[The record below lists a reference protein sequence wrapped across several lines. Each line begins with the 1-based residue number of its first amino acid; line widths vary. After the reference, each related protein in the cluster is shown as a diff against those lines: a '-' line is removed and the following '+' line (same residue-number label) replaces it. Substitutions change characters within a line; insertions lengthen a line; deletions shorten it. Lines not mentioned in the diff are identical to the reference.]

1 MEGYP
6 PYPPHGAYPSNQ
18 RNNSYPYGGNYQ
30 TPGSSNPAS
39 AQNSQSQQPLP
50 GELYGSQP
58 SSQLFAHQAYQ
69 PPTRQLRSYTAYN
82 QAQQM
87 GMAVQPPVG
96 TQFGHGQSQIEY
108 VTAPFQQSYQP
119 PLPQTVV
126 PASATAAAVPVAH
139 QIVTSEADAP
149 SERVPKKPIQH
160 VNIKTKFPVARIKRI
175 MQADEDVGKVAQV
188 TPVIVAKALELFMVS
203 LVTQAAEQA
212 KARGSKRITAAH
224 LKLAVNQEEQ
234 FDFLSDIISKAPD
247 IPAAGEGNGK
257 ASASGGGGNSDGG
270 NVNIIEEDGA
280 PPKKRRGRKKKVS
293 SDDEN

>member
-1 MEGYP
+1 M
-6 PYPPHGAYPSNQ
+6 AM
-18 RNNSYPYGGNYQ
+18 
-30 TPGSSNPAS
+30 PAGP
-39 AQNSQSQQPLP
+39 AV
-50 GELYGSQP
+50 GSQ
-58 SSQLFAHQAYQ
+58 F
-69 PPTRQLRSYTAYN
+69 
-82 QAQQM
+82 
-87 GMAVQPPVG
+87 
-96 TQFGHGQSQIEY
+96 GQSQIEY
-108 VTAPFQQSYQP
+108 VPAPYQQSYQP
-119 PLPQTVV
+119 PHPQTVV
-126 PASATAAAVPVAH
+126 PATASAAAHRVP
-139 QIVTSEADAP
+139 TGDADAP
-149 SERVPKKPIQH
+149 GEKVAKKPIQH

-212 KARGSKRITAAH
+212 KVRGSKRITAAH

-257 ASASGGGGNSDGG
+257 AAAGGGNSDGG

>member
-6 PYPPHGAYPSNQ
+6 SYPPQGGYPSNQ
-18 RNNSYPYGGNYQ
+18 RNNSYPYPGNYQ
-30 TPGSSNPAS
+30 TPVPSGPAS
-39 AQNSQSQQPLP
+39 AQNSQSQQSLT

-58 SSQLFAHQAYQ
+58 SSQLYAHQAYQ
-69 PPTRQLRSYTAYN
+69 PPTTRQLRSYTSNAYN
-82 QAQQM
+82 QAQMAMPAGPAM
-87 GMAVQPPVG
+87 GS
-96 TQFGHGQSQIEY
+96 QFGQSQIEY
-108 VTAPFQQSYQP
+108 VAAPYQQSYQP
-119 PLPQTVV
+119 PHPQTVV
-126 PASATAAAVPVAH
+126 PATVTAAAH
-139 QIVTSEADAP
+139 QVITSDVDAP

-247 IPAAGEGNGK
+247 IPTAGEGNGK
-257 ASASGGGGNSDGG
+257 AAASGGNSDGG

>member
-6 PYPPHGAYPSNQ
+6 YPPPGGYPSNQ
-18 RNNSYPYGGNYQ
+18 RNNSYSFQGNYQ
-30 TPGSSNPAS
+30 PSTPTT
-39 AQNSQSQQPLP
+39 AQNSQSQQPHS
-50 GELYGSQP
+50 GGMYGSQP
-58 SSQLFAHQAYQ
+58 SSQLYAHEVYQ
-69 PPTRQLRSYTAYN
+69 PPTRQLRSYTNNPYN
-82 QAQQM
+82 QAQQQQQ
-87 GMAVQPPVG
+87 MAMSAGPVSG
-96 TQFGHGQSQIEY
+96 SQFGQSQIEY
-108 VTAPFQQSYQP
+108 VPAPYQQSYQP
-119 PLPQTVV
+119 PHPQTVV
-126 PASATAAAVPVAH
+126 PVAPTPATHPSLV
-139 QIVTSEADAP
+139 SDADAP

-212 KARGSKRITAAH
+212 KTRGSKRITAAH

-257 ASASGGGGNSDGG
+257 AAASGGNSDGG

-280 PPKKRRGRKKKVS
+280 PPKKRRGRKKKVC
-293 SDDEN
+293 SDEEN